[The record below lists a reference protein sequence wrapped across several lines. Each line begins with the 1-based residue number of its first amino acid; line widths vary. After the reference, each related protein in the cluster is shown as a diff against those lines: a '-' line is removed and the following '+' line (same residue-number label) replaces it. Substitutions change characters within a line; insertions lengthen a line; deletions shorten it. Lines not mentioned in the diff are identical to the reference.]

1 MKTKNAMQLKALINN
16 KAKAAGVSPQLM
28 LQNYMLERLIDRISR
43 SIWRDSIIVKG
54 GMLIGSLIG
63 VERRTTKDLD
73 TTVTGF
79 ELTHEKATEVFKQ
92 ICAIEIDDSLEFEL
106 VRTADIREID
116 EYPGIRVFLKAKY
129 APLDVS
135 ITVDVTTG
143 DKITP
148 SAIVYDYPFVFS
160 EGSSTVLA
168 YPLETVL
175 AEKLETILAR
185 SIANTRIRDFYDV
198 YELWHLRADKV
209 DQETLG
215 NALFATCK
223 KRNSVSVMK
232 SYNSLLEEMRKDAGL
247 LSQWENYKLRHSYA
261 KDIDFTSTVNAVAT
275 VTEIATKG
283 FNKAQ
288 TITN

>member
-16 KAKAAGVSPQLM
+16 KAKTAGVSPQLM

-54 GMLIGSLIG
+54 GMLIGSLIE

-79 ELTHEKATEVFKQ
+79 ELTHEKTPEVFKQ

-106 VRTADIREID
+106 VITADIREID

-143 DKITP
+143 DRITP

-185 SIANTRIRDFYDV
+185 SITNTRIRDFYDV
-198 YELWHLRADKV
+198 YELWYLRADKV
-209 DQETLG
+209 DQEILG
-215 NALFATCK
+215 NAFFATCK
-223 KRNSVSVMK
+223 KRNSVSVME

-261 KDIDFTSTVNAVAT
+261 KDIDFASTVNAVAT

-283 FNKAQ
+283 FNKAK
-288 TITN
+288 TTAN

>member
-106 VRTADIREID
+106 VRTADIR
-116 EYPGIRVFLKAKY
+116 
-129 APLDVS
+129 
-135 ITVDVTTG
+135 
-143 DKITP
+143 
-148 SAIVYDYPFVFS
+148 
-160 EGSSTVLA
+160 
-168 YPLETVL
+168 
-175 AEKLETILAR
+175 
-185 SIANTRIRDFYDV
+185 
-198 YELWHLRADKV
+198 
-209 DQETLG
+209 
-215 NALFATCK
+215 
-223 KRNSVSVMK
+223 
-232 SYNSLLEEMRKDAGL
+232 
-247 LSQWENYKLRHSYA
+247 
-261 KDIDFTSTVNAVAT
+261 
-275 VTEIATKG
+275 
-283 FNKAQ
+283 
-288 TITN
+288 